1 MTALLLGAAYALL
14 AALLLSFNLH
24 TRFQRALKYGV
35 IVLTSIFYIGTYW
48 GIQALRGWAL
58 AAEPPEPFR
67 LHWAIVQE
75 PDKAGGLPGKI
86 YLLASQPEQMPPR
99 PRLYALPFSYGLA
112 ESVQQALG
120 QMEGGRTVTARMAYK
135 YKEAPSEE
143 AANPVPTLPG
153 GASYAEQ
160 DPDPSLLYLRIL
172 PPVPN
177 RLPPKDPTGS

>member
-24 TRFQRALKYGV
+24 TRFQRTLKYGV
-35 IVLTSIFYIGTYW
+35 IALTSLFYIATFW
-48 GIQALRGWAL
+48 GIQSLRGWPL

-75 PDKAGGLPGKI
+75 PDKASGEDGKI
-86 YLLASQPEQMPPR
+86 YLLASQPEQVQPR

-112 ESVQQALG
+112 ESVEEALQ

-135 YKEAPSEE
+135 YKEEPEEE
-143 AANPVPTLPG
+143 AANPVPTEPG
-153 GASYAEQ
+153 GPSYAEQ
-160 DPDPSLLYLRIL
+160 DPDLNVLYLRIL
-172 PPVPN
+172 PPPPN
-177 RLPPKDPTGS
+177 RLPPKQTQ